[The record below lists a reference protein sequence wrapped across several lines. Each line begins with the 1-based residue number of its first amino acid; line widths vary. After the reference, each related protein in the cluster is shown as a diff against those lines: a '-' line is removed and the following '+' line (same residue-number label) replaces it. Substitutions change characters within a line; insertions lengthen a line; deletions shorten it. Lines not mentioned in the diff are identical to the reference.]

1 MTPTLWGCPVAVVDS
16 SDDSNVVGVS
26 SGVGVMLGKAV
37 GNLAKSIGIG
47 VGISL
52 TLAVVVSTIARVADV
67 SSRVTSEVSTVA
79 NSTVAGDTS
88 VTVVNT
94 SDHTNVVGVASGV
107 GVVLGKTVSDLTEG
121 VSISISI
128 SLRLSLGV
136 GLSLTLAVV
145 VSTIAS
151 IADVSSRVTSEV
163 STVAD
168 ASLARDT
175 SMTVVNTSD
184 HSNIMG
190 VASGISIG
198 LGKTV
203 GNLAE
208 GVGICLSIR
217 VSLGGDDGQEDNGEG
232 FHLSWIEAD

>member
-1 MTPTLWGCPVAVVDS
+1 MVTDGSIARDTSVAVVDS

-47 VGISL
+47 IGISL
-52 TLAVVVSTIARVADV
+52 TLAVVVSTKARVADV
-67 SSRVTSEVSTVA
+67 SSRVTSVVSTVA

-88 VTVVNT
+88 MTVVNT
-94 SDHTNVVGVASGV
+94 SDHTNVVGVASGI
-107 GVVLGKTVSDLTEG
+107 GVVLGKTISDLTEG
-121 VSISISI
+121 VGISI
-128 SLRLSLGV
+128 SLSISLGV

-145 VSTIAS
+145 VSTVAS
-151 IADVSSRVTSEV
+151 IADVSSRVTSKV

-168 ASLARDT
+168 GSIARDT

-190 VASGISIG
+190 VASGIGVG

-203 GNLAE
+203 GK
-208 GVGICLSIR
+208 
-217 VSLGGDDGQEDNGEG
+217 
-232 FHLSWIEAD
+232 

>member
-79 NSTVAGDTS
+79 NSTVSGDTS

-107 GVVLGKTVSDLTEG
+107 RVVLGKTVSDLTQG
-121 VSISISI
+121 VGISISI

-145 VSTIAS
+145 VSTVAS
-151 IADVSSRVTSEV
+151 IADVSGRVTSKV
-163 STVAD
+163 STVANG
-168 ASLARDT
+168 SIARDT

-184 HSNIMG
+184 HSTIMG
-190 VASGISIG
+190 VD
-198 LGKTV
+198 
-203 GNLAE
+203 
-208 GVGICLSIR
+208 
-217 VSLGGDDGQEDNGEG
+217 VSLAMEP
-232 FHLSWIEAD
+232 L